1 MKLFF
6 LYQLGEGTVELGIK
20 YHKVFKWKSSTY
32 SVCMSFLCVWFMR
45 YLNLN
50 CNAETVN
57 SWLVLPLRIKK
68 QREQHKGNTFFNG
81 SNLFEKWKHF
91 FLSRNMW
98 SQVLGG
104 ISLGSIC
111 ESVLP
116 INLCTLTL
124 PGMPLTPLFQMLKGS
139 INVHWKEVGQMSN
152 TSPFLGSDWIFWMFC
167 FDITIILIL
176 ETCSVGWMTRP
187 CLYYLFSFSIFYM
200 VL

>member
-1 MKLFF
+1 
-6 LYQLGEGTVELGIK
+6 
-20 YHKVFKWKSSTY
+20 
-32 SVCMSFLCVWFMR
+32 
-45 YLNLN
+45 
-50 CNAETVN
+50 
-57 SWLVLPLRIKK
+57 
-68 QREQHKGNTFFNG
+68 
-81 SNLFEKWKHF
+81 
-91 FLSRNMW
+91 MW

-152 TSPFLGSDWIFWMFC
+152 TSPFLGSDWIFWRFC

-176 ETCSVGWMTRP
+176 ERCSVGWMTRP
-187 CLYYLFSFSIFYM
+187 CLYYRFSFSIFYM
-200 VL
+200 FFRPLSKEHSVRLTCGTLNHLPSGVTTRRSWYMALYDSEQHPSW

>member
-1 MKLFF
+1 MTEGFYSRSTIEYQVHEEILF
-6 LYQLGEGTVELGIK
+6 LYQLKEGTVELRIN

-50 CNAETVN
+50 CNADTVN

-68 QREQHKGNTFFNG
+68 QREQHKGNTHFFNG

-104 ISLGSIC
+104 ISLGSIY

-124 PGMPLTPLFQMLKGS
+124 PGMLLTPLFQMLKVS
-139 INVHWKEVGQMSN
+139 INV
-152 TSPFLGSDWIFWMFC
+152 
-167 FDITIILIL
+167 
-176 ETCSVGWMTRP
+176 R
-187 CLYYLFSFSIFYM
+187 
-200 VL
+200 